1 MLPPMLQFGL
11 THDPFGRLVL
21 IDADGVRHVD
31 VTPVRAF
38 PTSDPQ
44 HHISL
49 VNADGQ
55 EVVAIADLDAVP
67 ATTRKVLEAE
77 FADREF
83 APVIR
88 RIAMVSAMTEPS
100 EWTVET
106 DRGPTRF
113 VLESDSDVRRLS
125 PTRAAIFDAHGTRFV
140 IEDLAKLD
148 ARSRR
153 YLERYL

>member
-1 MLPPMLQFGL
+1 MSPFGL
-11 THDPFGRLVL
+11 SHDPFGKLVL

-38 PTSDPQ
+38 PTSDPG
-44 HHISL
+44 HYISL
-49 VNADGQ
+49 VGSEGQ
-55 EVVAIADLDAVP
+55 ELAWIDDLADVP
-67 ATTRKVLEAE
+67 EATRKTLEAE

-83 APVIR
+83 AP
-88 RIAMVSAMTEPS
+88 RIQRIINVSTMTEPS

-106 DRGPTRF
+106 DRGRAQF

-125 PTRAAIFDAHGTRFV
+125 RARAVIFDSHGTRFA
-140 IEDLAKLD
+140 IEDLTKLD
-148 ARSRR
+148 HRSRR

>member
-1 MLPPMLQFGL
+1 MTQFGL

-21 IDADGVRHVD
+21 IDTDGVRHVD

-44 HHISL
+44 HWISI
-49 VNADGQ
+49 VAAEGQ
-55 EVVAIADLDAVP
+55 ELAWIENLADLP
-67 ATTRKVLEAE
+67 EATRRTLEQE
-77 FADREF
+77 FYDREF
-83 APVIR
+83 APLIR
-88 RIAMVSAMTEPS
+88 RIENVSSMNEPS
-100 EWTVET
+100 EWSVET

-125 PTRAAIFDAHGTRFV
+125 RTRAVIFDSHGTRFA
-140 IEDLAKLD
+140 IDDLTKLD
-148 ARSRR
+148 YRSRR